1 MQYNKCSKL
10 KGDPTDIILFIVI
23 IFFLAVSFVVVLFV
37 NTKISEVISTTVLSN
52 SSAAPSIIS
61 GLDNI
66 NTTVTQRGFV
76 LVFALFIIGLM
87 ISSFLVRVH
96 PIFIFI
102 YIFTLVMSIL
112 LAVYLTNTYQLII
125 ENEQLATIAAN
136 YTMITWIMH
145 NSVKI
150 LVAVGS
156 LTMIITFSKLFSGPG
171 ATGGDSI

>member
-1 MQYNKCSKL
+1 MQYNKYRRL
-10 KGDPTDIILFIVI
+10 KGDPTDIILFVVI
-23 IFFLAVSFVVVLFV
+23 IFFLAVSFVIVLFV
-37 NTKISEVISTTVLSN
+37 NSKIGEVINTTVLN
-52 SSAAPSIIS
+52 QSAASNDIVQ

-102 YIFTLVMSIL
+102 YIFTLGMSIL
-112 LAVYLTNTYQLII
+112 LAVYLTNTYQLLI
-125 ENEQLATIAAN
+125 ENEQLATLAAN
-136 YTMITWIMH
+136 YEMITWIMH

-171 ATGGDSI
+171 ATGGDGI